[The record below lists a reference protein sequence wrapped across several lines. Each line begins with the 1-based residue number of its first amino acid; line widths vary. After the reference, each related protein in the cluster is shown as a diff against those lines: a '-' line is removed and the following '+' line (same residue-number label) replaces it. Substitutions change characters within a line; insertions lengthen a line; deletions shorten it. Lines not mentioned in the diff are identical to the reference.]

1 MTIVAVGIA
10 AVGATAIGTV
20 LGAAALLCLA
30 EPSSPAEWDWQ
41 QTR

>member
-1 MTIVAVGIA
+1 MTMLAFGVAAIAATAVG
-10 AVGATAIGTV
+10 TM

>member
-1 MTIVAVGIA
+1 MTILALGFA
-10 AVGATAIGTV
+10 ALGAAAMGTV

-41 QTR
+41 QRR